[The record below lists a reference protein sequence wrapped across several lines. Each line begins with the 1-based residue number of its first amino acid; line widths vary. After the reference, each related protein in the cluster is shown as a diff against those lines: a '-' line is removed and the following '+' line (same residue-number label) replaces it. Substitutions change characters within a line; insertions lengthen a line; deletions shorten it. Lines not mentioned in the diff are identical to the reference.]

1 MTEVP
6 MRRRDFLGG
15 RFRAVLGG
23 PARAEWTHAPEVA
36 PEATPAPEAA
46 PFDRRRRALSALGPT
61 KKLAR
66 IDRFACLAS
75 ASQVCTTC
83 LEHCP
88 EPDALRLD
96 GLLPHVDAERCTGC
110 GECETV
116 CPAPLGAIRVL
127 PVLPSRAP

>member
-1 MTEVP
+1 MSQLP

-23 PARAEWTHAPEVA
+23 PSRAERTHAPEA
-36 PEATPAPEAA
+36 AREATSAPEAA

-75 ASQVCTTC
+75 ASQVCTAG
-83 LEHCP
+83 LEHYP
-88 EPDALRLD
+88 ESGALRLG

-110 GECETV
+110 GECESF
-116 CPAPLGAIRVL
+116 CPAPLCAIRVL